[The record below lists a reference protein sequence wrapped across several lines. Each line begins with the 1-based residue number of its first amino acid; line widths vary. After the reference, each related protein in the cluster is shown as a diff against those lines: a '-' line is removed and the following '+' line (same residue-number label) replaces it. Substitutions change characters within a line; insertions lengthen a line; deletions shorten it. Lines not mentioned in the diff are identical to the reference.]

1 MTTKIEIKPATPAD
15 HQALAEIYLVD
26 RQQDFPWATNPQL
39 KDFDHDSRGEFVLVA
54 WIDGQR
60 AGFCSLYRL
69 ANFIHL
75 LFVAPAFRHRQVGE
89 QLLTEMRQYATEP
102 LTLKCVIA
110 NEAALKFYAKVGF
123 QIIKADRDAL
133 PPNYT
138 LRDTHTEQYIALV
151 DLKAQSEQPTT
162 HN

>member
-1 MTTKIEIKPATPAD
+1 MAAKIEIKPATPAD
-15 HQALAEIYLVD
+15 LTALATIYLVD
-26 RQQDFPWATNPQL
+26 RQQDFPWVTDPQL
-39 KDFDHDSRGEFVLVA
+39 DDFQQDSRGEFILVA

-75 LFVAPAFRHRQVGE
+75 LFVAPEFRHLKVGE
-89 QLLTEMRQYATEP
+89 SLLTEMRQYATEP
-102 LTLKCVIA
+102 MTLKCVME
-110 NEAALKFYAKVGF
+110 NEGALRFYARVGF
-123 QIIKADRDAL
+123 QIVKADREAL

-151 DLKAQSEQPTT
+151 DLSQK
-162 HN
+162 

>member
-1 MTTKIEIKPATPAD
+1 MTVQITIKPATAAD
-15 HQALAEIYLVD
+15 QAALAEIYLVD
-26 RQQDFPWATNPQL
+26 RQREFPWVSHPQL
-39 KDFDHDSRGEFVLVA
+39 ADFDQDSRGEFVLVA

-75 LFVAPAFRHRQVGE
+75 LFVSPDFRHLKVGE
-89 QLLTEMRQYATEP
+89 RLLMEMRQYATAP

-110 NEAALKFYAKVGF
+110 NQAALDFYAQVGF
-123 QIIKADRDAL
+123 EIVQADEDAL

-138 LRDTHTEQYIALV
+138 LRDTRTEQYVALV
-151 DLKAQSEQPTT
+151 DLHAPT
-162 HN
+162 HHHFN

>member
-1 MTTKIEIKPATPAD
+1 MTKRIEIKPATAAD
-15 HQALAEIYLVD
+15 QVALAEIYLVD
-26 RQQDFPWATNPQL
+26 RQQDFPWVTNPQL
-39 KDFDHDSRGEFVLVA
+39 EDFQDDSRGELVLVA

-75 LFVAPAFRHRQVGE
+75 LFVAPDFRHLKVGE
-89 QLLTEMRQYATEP
+89 SLLTEMRQYATAP
-102 LTLKCVIA
+102 LTLKCVMS
-110 NEAALKFYAKVGF
+110 NENALKFYAQVGF

-138 LRDTHTEQYIALV
+138 LRDTRTEQYVALV
-151 DLKAQSEQPTT
+151 DLTK
-162 HN
+162 NKL